1 MSGLRWGIKTS
12 QQHTVYDAVI
22 PVWQQADAHPAFSHA
37 WLFDHF
43 TPIRG
48 DIDGPCYEGWTM
60 LAALAAQTE
69 RLRLGLMVA
78 GNTYR
83 NPAVHAHMAATV
95 DHISKGRLD
104 FGIGTGWNSYEHESM
119 GIPFPEPAERVRRM
133 DEACALTKLLFTEAI
148 ANFDGRYYQLHDAR
162 LAPKPIQKPW
172 PPFVI
177 GGMGEQLT
185 LRVVARHADI
195 WNFEGVDVELFRHK
209 LSVLHEHCAAI
220 GRDPAAIERSVQVH
234 VDYDD
239 LAATTTA
246 LAPMIDAGITHIVL
260 MLSYPYPD
268 DIIDRLADE
277 IVVRFS

>member
-1 MSGLRWGIKTS
+1 MFGLRWGIKTS
-12 QQHTVYDAVI
+12 QQHTVYDAVV

-60 LAALAAQTE
+60 LSALAARTE

-78 GNTYR
+78 GNGYR

-95 DHISKGRLD
+95 DHLSKGRLD

-119 GIPFPEPAERVRRM
+119 GIPFPAPAERVRRM
-133 DEACALTKLLFTEAI
+133 DEACALTKLLFTEAV

-162 LAPKPIQKPW
+162 LAPKPVQKPW

-177 GGMGEQLT
+177 GGMGEQMT

-195 WNFEGVDVELFRHK
+195 WNFEGTDVELFQHK
-209 LSVLHEHCAAI
+209 LAVLHEHCAAI
-220 GRDPAAIERSVQVH
+220 GRDPAEIERSVQVH

-277 IVVRFS
+277 IAARFA